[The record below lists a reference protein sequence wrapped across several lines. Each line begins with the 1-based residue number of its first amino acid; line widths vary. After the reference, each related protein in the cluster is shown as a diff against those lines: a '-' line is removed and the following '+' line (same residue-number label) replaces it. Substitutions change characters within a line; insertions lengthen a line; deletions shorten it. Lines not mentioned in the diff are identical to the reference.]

1 MFSLPYYIGWH
12 HCGYMRGLRKPY
24 VQALQ
29 RGDQASADSFVKKKQ
44 TYREGFITEFEEP
57 IAPLIKPIG
66 LAISNCEPL
75 HRNSGAPVEK

>member
-1 MFSLPYYIGWH
+1 
-12 HCGYMRGLRKPY
+12 MRGLRKPY